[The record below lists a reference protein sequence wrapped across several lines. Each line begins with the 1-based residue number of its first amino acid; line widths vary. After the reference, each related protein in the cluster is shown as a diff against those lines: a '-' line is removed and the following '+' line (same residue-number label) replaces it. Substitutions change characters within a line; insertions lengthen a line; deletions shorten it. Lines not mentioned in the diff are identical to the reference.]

1 MAKGNLKRGLLVG
14 VVIFLI
20 VFITFILFEVG
31 IPKTAEWI
39 RERQFEIIIAFIFA
53 IVAGVVIHYVYI
65 KIKPKLKIEQ
75 PTILLKKQRPILAI
89 LILPN
94 NNEIKIT
101 EFEKVFGRED
111 FLGAIPSDDL
121 QFVGRNHF
129 KILKMD
135 DGVYIEDLD
144 SANGTKLDKKV
155 IKGKGQH
162 KLEDGAK
169 IKVADV
175 LDLEYKAVSG
185 ESRK

>member
-1 MAKGNLKRGLLVG
+1 MAKRNLKKGLLVG

-20 VFITFILFEVG
+20 VFITFILFGVG
-31 IPKTAEWI
+31 LHKTAEWL
-39 RERQFEIIIAFIFA
+39 RERWFDIIIAFIFA

-75 PTILLKKQRPILAI
+75 PTILLKKQRPILAR
-89 LILPN
+89 LILSN

-101 EFEKVFGRED
+101 ESEKIFGRED

-144 SANGTKLDKKV
+144 SANGTKLNENE
-155 IKGKGQH
+155 IKGAGRK
-162 KLEDGAK
+162 KLKDGAK
-169 IKVADV
+169 IRVADV
-175 LDLEYKAVSG
+175 LDLEYKVVIDG
-185 ESRK
+185 K